1 MLSVYVKSIIVFTF
15 QLLDRTDE
23 HHKLMKIENECAP
36 VMLSTGDLSAVKIKV
51 PLPTCISKAEIY
63 QSTSSVVQNCCSS
76 PKLQL
81 LLKLSSLIEIK

>member
-51 PLPTCISKAEIY
+51 PLPTCISKQKYIS
-63 QSTSSVVQNCCSS
+63 QPVVYCKIVVVHQNYSYY
-76 PKLQL
+76 
-81 LLKLSSLIEIK
+81 

>member
-36 VMLSTGDLSAVKIKV
+36 VILSTGDLSAVKIKV

-63 QSTSSVVQNCCSS
+63 
-76 PKLQL
+76 
-81 LLKLSSLIEIK
+81 